1 MSRIQN
7 ILEKAER
14 EGAVRSVRV
23 MTEPATAT
31 ALAYDAP
38 AIVPPPAK
46 EELAAVTAPPQPVA
60 APAARVVRDA
70 HLDPTLV
77 AALRPSAA
85 AAEQYRELR
94 TRLAHADHGTPI
106 DVLLVTSPGRGEG
119 KSLTAANL
127 ALTMAQEFQ
136 TRVCIVDAN
145 LRHAGLHSLF
155 GVADTPGLADVLTGQ
170 ANLADALI
178 GFEQQQITLLPAGHG
193 PWHPAEL
200 LGSTAMRRTIQTLR
214 SQFDRVIIDAP
225 AAGPLADV
233 GILAPLVDSVLLVV
247 QAGVTTK
254 PAIQEAVGTIGAGKL
269 LGVVLNGS
277 AE

>member
-14 EGAVRSVRV
+14 DGAVRSMRV
-23 MTEPATAT
+23 MTEPAAAT
-31 ALAYDAP
+31 ALAYDPP
-38 AIVPPPAK
+38 AIVPQPK
-46 EELAAVTAPPQPVA
+46 DEFAAVSAQPQPVA
-60 APAARVVRDA
+60 APLARVIRNA
-70 HLDPTLV
+70 QLDPTLV

-85 AAEQYRELR
+85 AAEQYRALR

-136 TRVCIVDAN
+136 TRICIVDAN
-145 LRHAGLHSLF
+145 LRHSRLHSLF

-178 GFEQQQITLLPAGHG
+178 GFEDQQITLLPAGHG

-200 LGSTAMRRTIQTLR
+200 LGSTAMRRTIQALR

-254 PAIQEAVGTIGAGKL
+254 PAIQEAVSTISAGKL

-277 AE
+277 AG